1 MNTIEFTDKPDPW
14 CNEIRASLWLSW
26 QHPKFCEIKTAI
38 ETNLDAA
45 DYSSEVMRDGGS
57 IRVSF
62 LSDEAVNRF
71 KALNVSSSDVRLT
84 PKAISA

>member
-1 MNTIEFTDKPDPW
+1 MDVIEFTDKPDPW
-14 CNEIRASLWLSW
+14 CDKIRASLWLSW
-26 QHPKFCEIKTAI
+26 RHPNFREIGDAI

-62 LSDEAVNRF
+62 LSDEAVTRF
-71 KALNVSSSDVRLT
+71 KALN
-84 PKAISA
+84 IC